1 MIVVYCLFE
10 GVCWNM
16 SRIPNKQIH
25 GIDNV
30 VVSFSTSSSCISSV
44 VVMSFYKVYSVKCV
58 FWCYSITFL
67 TEFLVVVFAG
77 MLFC

>member
-1 MIVVYCLFE
+1 MLEYVF
-10 GVCWNM
+10 
-16 SRIPNKQIH
+16 PNKQIH
-25 GIDNV
+25 GIV

-44 VVMSFYKVYSVKCV
+44 VVMSFYNVYSVKCV

-77 MLFC
+77 MLFR